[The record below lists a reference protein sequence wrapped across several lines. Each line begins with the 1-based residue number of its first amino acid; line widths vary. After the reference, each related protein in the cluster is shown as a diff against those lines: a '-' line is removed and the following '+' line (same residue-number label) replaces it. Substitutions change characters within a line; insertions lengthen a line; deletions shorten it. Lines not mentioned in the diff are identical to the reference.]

1 MNTEFDDRL
10 DRAASQLAREIRPER
25 DLWPG
30 IAREITEP
38 AQPRWVPML
47 AQAAAVVLLVGASSG
62 ITWYWMKDRQA
73 PVTQVSPDFIFEQAS
88 FGRNYT
94 LGPGFQAARDNLAGD
109 LEAAMARLSPEA
121 REDIDANLELVQQ
134 AIGEINAALEEDPG
148 NVLLQER
155 LLRAYRE
162 ELVLLRRV
170 GGLARNVMVRND
182 I

>member
-10 DRAASQLAREIRPER
+10 DRAASRLAREIRPER

-30 IAREITEP
+30 IARAIAEP
-38 AQPRWVPML
+38 IRPRWMPML

-62 ITWYWMKDRQA
+62 VTWYWMKDRQA
-73 PVTQVSPDFIFEQAS
+73 PVTQVSPDFVFEQAS

-94 LGPGFQAARDNLAGD
+94 LGPGFQAARDNLAAE
-109 LEAAMARLSPEA
+109 LEATMGRLSPEA
-121 REDIDANLELVQQ
+121 RAEIEANLGMIQT
-134 AIGEINAALEEDPG
+134 AIVDINAALEKDPG

-162 ELVLLRRV
+162 ELALLRRV
-170 GGLARNVMVRND
+170 GGLTRSVMVRND